1 MHSEHEQARAGHS
14 ESEDLPLTELK
25 CRDTVE
31 GDTDMEATE
40 AVIGPDRYRETEGQA
55 LGLQVAQGAEITEGR
70 SKTTTRIDLA
80 LNPHR
85 SACVRVWR
93 GPRVQEEQQRV

>member
-1 MHSEHEQARAGHS
+1 MRVWENVEAGSSSPLVTTGERSGGGTPMHSEHEQARAGHS

-40 AVIGPDRYRETEGQA
+40 AVIGPTDTE
-55 LGLQVAQGAEITEGR
+55 R
-70 SKTTTRIDLA
+70 
-80 LNPHR
+80 
-85 SACVRVWR
+85 
-93 GPRVQEEQQRV
+93 QRARHWASR